1 MSSAKH
7 GGRTLFTEWNSALR
21 KKMRRMRSS
30 ESGPYQSE
38 ARYGPLLCKYDHPLI
53 PVQVFYTSEEVR
65 SFRTLGLKPGL
76 KLLGFED
83 ESELAIED
91 NIKHAYFIYP
101 DESIYAG
108 SKRTFTALLKACK
121 KKKKIGLVRAM
132 LRSNSTP
139 IFCALLPQV
148 RTLNRYEDASLK
160 YSLN

>member
-1 MSSAKH
+1 MQA
-7 GGRTLFTEWNSALR
+7 
-21 KKMRRMRSS
+21 
-30 ESGPYQSE
+30 
-38 ARYGPLLCKYDHPLI
+38 
-53 PVQVFYTSEEVR
+53 FYTAEEMR
-65 SFRTLGLKPGL
+65 LFRTLGLKPGL

-121 KKKKIGLVRAM
+121 KKGKIGIVRAM

-139 IFCALLPQV
+139 SFCALLPQV
-148 RTLNRYEDASLK
+148 SVLYTLLK
-160 YSLN
+160 SIGQTRFEPGGEC